1 MPSVAIKKNMFAN
14 PKIIFSFLK
23 NLLDLYSN
31 KKIHKERERERQKQK
46 ILYFM
51 KIENKKKK
59 VMTKKSLLFFC

>member
-31 KKIHKERERERQKQK
+31 KKIHKERERETKTK
-46 ILYFM
+46 NSLFY
-51 KIENKKKK
+51 EN
-59 VMTKKSLLFFC
+59 